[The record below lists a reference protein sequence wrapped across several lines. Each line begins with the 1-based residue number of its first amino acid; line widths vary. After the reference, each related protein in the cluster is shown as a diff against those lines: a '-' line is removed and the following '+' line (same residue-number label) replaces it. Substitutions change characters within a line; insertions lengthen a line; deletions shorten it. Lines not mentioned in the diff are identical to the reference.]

1 MLWVAF
7 ILVLSALCIKIID
20 SMSTVLKPAKLL
32 VLGGT
37 GFVGHQ
43 IVQQICEK
51 YPTDYS
57 ITSIS
62 RRGILKDE
70 RYKDEVNWISGDAN
84 EIIDDVISKYGPFDI
99 CIHCIGLLLDKDS
112 GLSGLNRLASGS
124 GSQPDEK
131 STYDYVTR
139 QTAINAINYMK
150 RNQNRNARL
159 PTFIFISAA
168 EAGWTVRPPIDW
180 LSRYLDAKQAVER
193 ELKQS
198 RDKLR
203 PVIFR
208 PSLIWSME
216 RPQALLSVAPFYVGS
231 ILGLP
236 FVDRPVLVQS
246 LVAAIIESCSNQDVS
261 GLQRYKEIDLLAA
274 KQAVKNINKNI

>member
-1 MLWVAF
+1 MLQFAF
-7 ILVLSALCIKIID
+7 IFLVLSSLSI
-20 SMSTVLKPAKLL
+20 TVINSVNTVKPSKLL

-43 IVQQICEK
+43 IIQQICEK
-51 YPTDYS
+51 YPTEYS
-57 ITSIS
+57 VTSIS
-62 RRGILKDE
+62 RRGVLKDE
-70 RYKDEVNWISGDAN
+70 KYKDEVNWIAGDSN
-84 EIIDDVISKYGPFDI
+84 EIIGDVISKYGPFDI

-124 GSQPDEK
+124 GSEPDEK

-150 RNQNRNARL
+150 RNQNRNTRL

-231 ILGLP
+231 FIGLP

-246 LVAAIIESCSNQDVS
+246 LVAAIIESCSNQEVS